1 MVDVK
6 DLKSA
11 RLIAIG
17 HIVVGILLIV
27 FGIVDRVEG
36 YFWTGEGCFGIWCGV
51 WMIVTGSLGIPGSNR
66 ERNSSS
72 QAFAA
77 AFMGCAI
84 TSAVFGGI
92 VIICFS
98 ISIAMYR
105 TSPWYEDDFYQR
117 YWYNYDAEMAV
128 TVITLILGIVEFGI
142 GIWAAVLCCNMNAC
156 QCCAVQG
163 GQAPSMVY
171 VSNQGMVYGAGG
183 APMGIPVQT
192 AGGVVMVPVSSSGG
206 VGGHPQTVQMPGGG
220 VMQVVTQPQMYQA
233 PISGA
238 VSMQPQMIQVPTSGA
253 GAVSMQPQMVQVP
266 TSGAQ
271 GGPAPM
277 VQVPPTGNPQGP
289 PEFVRVTTD
298 GPVPEEKVP
307 LP

>member
-1 MVDVK
+1 MVGVK
-6 DLKSA
+6 DLKAA
-11 RLIAIG
+11 RLIAIA
-17 HIVVGILLIV
+17 HIVVGILLVI

-51 WMIVTGSLGIPGSNR
+51 WMILTGSLGIPGSNR

-92 VIICFS
+92 IILCY
-98 ISIAMYR
+98 SIAIGMYR
-105 TSPWYEDDFYQR
+105 TSPWYEDDFPER
-117 YWYNYDAEMAV
+117 YWYNYDAEMAI

-142 GIWAAVLCCNMNAC
+142 GIWAAVLCCNMNPC

-171 VSNQGMVYGAGG
+171 VSNQGMVYCAGA
-183 APMGIPVQT
+183 APMAIPMQT

-206 VGGHPQTVQMPGGG
+206 VGGHPQTVQMPGGS
-220 VMQVVTQPQMYQA
+220 VMQVVSQPQMYQA
-233 PISGA
+233 PMAGA
-238 VSMQPQMIQVPTSGA
+238 VVQVPTSGA
-253 GAVSMQPQMVQVP
+253 GALGGQAQMVQMP

-271 GGPAPM
+271 GGQAPM
-277 VQVPPTGNPQGP
+277 VQVSQMGNPEGP
-289 PEFVRVTTD
+289 PEFTRVTPDVT
-298 GPVPEEKVP
+298 VLAEKEP